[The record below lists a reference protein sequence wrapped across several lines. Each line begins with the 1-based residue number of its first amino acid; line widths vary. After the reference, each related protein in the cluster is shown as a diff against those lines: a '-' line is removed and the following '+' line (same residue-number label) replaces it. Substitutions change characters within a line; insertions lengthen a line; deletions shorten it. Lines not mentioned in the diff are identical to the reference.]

1 MTKTVE
7 WVSDFG
13 STTGSI
19 TDSWS
24 EVREFESDSDSN
36 KVSMLLPSIDDHH
49 GDCWWC
55 QSEGLGA

>member
-7 WVSDFG
+7 WVSAFG
-13 STTGSI
+13 STDGSI

-24 EVREFESDSDSN
+24 EVREFEFYSDSN
-36 KVSMLLPSIDDHH
+36 KVTMLLPSVDDYY